1 MKPKK
6 INLRTFKLSTGAHP
20 SPDAGMCVMELA
32 AYLAG
37 RPHSDHPPC
46 VSGVIGQFLRSWND
60 VLNDRDRQMLKPY
73 AKKVLGTA
81 TNAAD
86 EETRAWLATDWL
98 VRVHTPK
105 WLDLAGLKD
114 DAKALR
120 NLQPLTSSEIA
131 VAVQSV
137 IDGARQRASAASPAA
152 WDAAWAAAWAA
163 ARDAAGDAAWAAA
176 WAAARDAAGDAAW
189 AAAWAAARAAAWA
202 AAWAAA
208 RDAAEKRLRPTVRQ
222 LQKSA
227 LELLDRMIAVGKTKR
242 TRKVA

>member
-1 MKPKK
+1 
-6 INLRTFKLSTGAHP
+6 
-20 SPDAGMCVMELA
+20 
-32 AYLAG
+32 
-37 RPHSDHPPC
+37 
-46 VSGVIGQFLRSWND
+46 VIGQFLRSWND

-176 WAAARDAAGDAAW
+176 WAAAR
-189 AAAWAAARAAAWA
+189 AAAWA